1 MRRIVLITL
10 TLLSIYSV
18 NALAA
23 ADGLVVMKSAHN
35 ASVTL
40 DRLQSVLKSKGIR
53 VFARVNHKDNAKGV
67 GMELRPTELLIFG
80 NPKLGTHFFTSKQSA
95 GIDLPMKA
103 LAWEDKNGQTWMAY
117 NDPGYIAKRHG
128 VGNRDKIV
136 DKMRN
141 ALKTFSTI
149 ATSKP

>member
-1 MRRIVLITL
+1 MRHILLVTL
-10 TLLSIYSV
+10 AVLSIYSV
-18 NALAA
+18 NIQA
-23 ADGLVVMKSAHN
+23 ADGLVTVKSAHS

-53 VFARVNHKDNAKGV
+53 IFARVSHKDNAKGV
-67 GMELRPTELLIFG
+67 DLDLRPTELLIFG

-103 LAWEDKNGQTWMAY
+103 LAWEDKNGQTWLAY

-128 VGNRDKIV
+128 IRNRSEIV
-136 DKMRN
+136 TKMRN
-141 ALKTFSTI
+141 ALKKFTTKAASR
-149 ATSKP
+149 P